1 MRKRI
6 IPSSLIIVLLLLLF
20 SSGAALAGSNTR
32 AGITIDF
39 NSTDS
44 GDDGENTVTGIGPD
58 QVLRI
63 DVYAHDVVALKCF
76 EFDMVIDTGNVD
88 YLSVAPTGAINF
100 DPNILE
106 GAATWVGQK
115 SGNIVAVAYAND
127 TTPDGANGD
136 GLLAEINVRT
146 KSSFT
151 TSTQA
156 LFTIISVVFVD
167 TGGVNDHILNLNTYH
182 IDGAINPTDTTPPDP
197 VIDLVATP
205 SGTDST
211 ITLTWTNPAPG
222 DAVTC
227 LFKYSANPILNEADW
242 EDAILLIN
250 ADFQGGVTPVPSAG
264 TATVIGLPEGDY
276 HFAMKTMDSTPNVS
290 GLSTTGYT
298 VTGTVGLADNPPDS
312 SGSEVCIGSFCDSTD
327 SHGAYSISN
336 VFGGTYDII
345 ATHSGYYPDTVSMTI
360 SSDTTVNFTL
370 TGVPSISVNP
380 DSLVFGEV
388 YVDSSKSLALSIS
401 NVGRG
406 ILVVTD
412 ISSDNPV
419 FTTDFSGPDSIGP
432 GGTSVINATFT
443 PDSAQAEF
451 GTLTILNNDHPVTV
465 PLTGRGIT
473 EPVPEIGISPTS
485 LSFGDV
491 VVGDSLQDTFTI
503 YSEGT
508 ATLEVTDIQ
517 PPTAYSVNVTSATL
531 PPGDSVV
538 VTVTFK
544 PPDIL
549 TYDGQIHILS
559 NDPDSPD
566 TTVDVSG
573 RGVIYDVGVEVIS
586 CPDTLRRNEPD
597 TIYVDLINFGN
608 VTAEE
613 IHITA
618 WLVPDSAAN
627 ETTFTI
633 SSLPAGQT
641 LHMTLELLFDDT
653 ASYQYNAHLC
663 ADLAADSNPENDCDS
678 CSFYYDEVP
687 IRRMGVQLPRG
698 YYLSQNYPNPFNPL
712 TQIEYSIPHRGWVRL
727 EVYNIVGEKVATL
740 VDRLQEPGFY
750 RIGWDAGYLKSGV
763 YFCRMEAGDFTFTR
777 RMVLLK

>member
-6 IPSSLIIVLLLLLF
+6 IRNSLIIALMLF
-20 SSGAALAGSNTR
+20 LVFSGAAFAGLNSR
-32 AGITIDF
+32 AGIAVDF
-39 NSTDS
+39 NFTGS
-44 GDDGENTVTGIGPD
+44 GDSGENTVTGIGPD

-63 DVYAHDVVALKCF
+63 DVYAHDVTALKCF
-76 EFDMVIDTGNVD
+76 EFDMVIDTGKVD

-136 GLLAEINVRT
+136 GLLAEISIRT

-156 LFTIISVVFVD
+156 LFTIISAVFVD
-167 TGGVNDHILNLNTYH
+167 TGGVNDHILDLNTYH
-182 IDGAINPTDTTPPDP
+182 IDGAINPTDATPPDP
-197 VIDLVATP
+197 VIDLAATP

-211 ITLTWTNPAPG
+211 IILTWTNPPPG

-227 LFKYSANPILNEADW
+227 LFKYSANPILTETDW
-242 EDAILLIN
+242 EDATLLAN
-250 ADFQGGVTPVPSAG
+250 ADFQGETTPTPDVG

-276 HFAMKTMDSTPNVS
+276 HLAMKTMDSTPNVS
-290 GLSTTGYT
+290 GLPPTAYT
-298 VTGTVGLADNPPDS
+298 VSGTVGLADNPPDS
-312 SGSEVCIGSFCDSTD
+312 SGSEVCIGAFCDSTD
-327 SHGAYSISN
+327 NHGAYLISN
-336 VFGGTYDII
+336 VLDGIYDII
-345 ATHSGYYPDTVSMTI
+345 ATHSGYYPDTVRVTI
-360 SSDTTVNFTL
+360 SSDTTVSFTL
-370 TGVPSISVNP
+370 T
-380 DSLVFGEV
+380 
-388 YVDSSKSLALSIS
+388 
-401 NVGRG
+401 RM
-406 ILVVTD
+406 T
-412 ISSDNPV
+412 
-419 FTTDFSGPDSIGP
+419 
-432 GGTSVINATFT
+432 
-443 PDSAQAEF
+443 
-451 GTLTILNNDHPVTV
+451 
-465 PLTGRGIT
+465 
-473 EPVPEIGISPTS
+473 VPEIGVRPTS
-485 LSFGDV
+485 LSFSDV

-517 PPTAYSVNVTSATL
+517 PPTAYSVDVTSDTL
-531 PPGDSVV
+531 SPGDSVV

-544 PPDIL
+544 PPDTL
-549 TYDGQIHILS
+549 TYEGQIHILS

-573 RGVIYDVGVEVIS
+573 QGIIYDVGVAITS

-597 TIYVDLINFGN
+597 TVYVDLINFGN

-613 IHITA
+613 IQVTA

-633 SSLPAGQT
+633 PSLPAGQT

-663 ADLAADSNPENDCDS
+663 ADLAEDSNPENDCDS

-687 IRRMGVQLPRG
+687 IRRMGAQLPRG

-712 TQIEYSIPHRGWVRL
+712 TEIEYSVPRQEWVRL
-727 EVYNIVGEKVATL
+727 EVYNILGEKVTTL
-740 VDRLQEPGFY
+740 VDRLQEPGYY
-750 RIGWDAGYLKSGV
+750 RIGWDAGDLRNGV
-763 YFCRMEAGDFTFTR
+763 YFCRMETGSFAFTR